1 MNPASSLKAVKT
13 PVEMENIRKAHI
25 KDGVAVT
32 RFAYWLKKNIGK
44 IPMDEVSVAEK
55 LESFRKEQEG
65 FIEPSFGTISAYG
78 PNAAMCHYQATKD
91 NFSVLQ
97 PKACTWWTP
106 ADSIMR
112 ERPILPEQ
120 S

>member
-32 RFAYWLKKNIGK
+32 RFVYWLKKNIGK

-55 LESFRKEQEG
+55 LESFRKEQEA
-65 FIEPSFGTISAYG
+65 ISSQVSEQSPLTARMPLCAIIRQRKKISPFYS
-78 PNAAMCHYQATKD
+78 Q
-91 NFSVLQ
+91 
-97 PKACTWWTP
+97 KACTW
-106 ADSIMR
+106 
-112 ERPILPEQ
+112 
-120 S
+120 